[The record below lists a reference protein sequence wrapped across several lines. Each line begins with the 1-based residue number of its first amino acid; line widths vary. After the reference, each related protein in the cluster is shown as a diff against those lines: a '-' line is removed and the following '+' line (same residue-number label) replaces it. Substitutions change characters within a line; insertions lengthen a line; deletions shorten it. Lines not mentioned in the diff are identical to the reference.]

1 MVQLRASE
9 ALLDRLEGRPV
20 VWKASTSADAAALK
34 SLTDAELARMV
45 EEGREEPPQ
54 H

>member
-1 MVQLRASE
+1 V
-9 ALLDRLEGRPV
+9 ALLNRLEGRPV
-20 VWKASTSADAAALK
+20 ARTVSTSADAADLK

-54 H
+54 R